1 MEQFKR
7 NVIMNKAG
15 GKSGK
20 NTYSYK
26 LSLPAR
32 VIKELGINPDDRG
45 VILTLNNGKLVI
57 EKDTSENE

>member
-15 GKSGK
+15 GASGK

-32 VIKELGINPDDRG
+32 VIKELGVTPEDKG
-45 VILTLNNGKLVI
+45 LILTLEDRKTYNRKR
-57 EKDTSENE
+57 

>member
-15 GKSGK
+15 GASGK

-32 VIKELGINPDDRG
+32 VIKELGVTPEDKGLIP
-45 VILTLNNGKLVI
+45 VSYTHLTLPT
-57 EKDTSENE
+57 TSRV

>member
-15 GKSGK
+15 GASGK

-26 LSLPAR
+26 LSIPAR
-32 VIKELGINPDDRG
+32 VIKELGVTPEDKG
-45 VILTLNNGKLVI
+45 LILTLEDGKLII
-57 EKDTSENE
+57 EKDHSEE

>member
-15 GKSGK
+15 GASGK

-32 VIKELGINPDDRG
+32 VIKELGVTPEDRS
-45 VILTLNNGKLVI
+45 VILSFENGEIRIRKDKS
-57 EKDTSENE
+57 EK